1 MPNNPDTEFRLD
13 HPLKDS
19 KDVSVR
25 DNINPIVIN
34 WKGKIGYG
42 DIISPISYA
51 YNIAEKNST
60 DVILRF
66 HWKDSEPQKYKEKD
80 SETIQQWINITNN
93 NTQKP
98 AFWDVRIEHVYD
110 SELGYNHDNYDSK
123 DMQLHNMRFSI
134 FGMIDGKNAY

>member
-60 DVILRF
+60 DVVLRF

-80 SETIQQWINITNN
+80 SETIQQWIDITNN

-110 SELGYNHDNYDSK
+110 SELGYNHDLS
-123 DMQLHNMRFSI
+123 LIHI
-134 FGMIDGKNAY
+134 

>member
-1 MPNNPDTEFRLD
+1 MPNNPHTDFRLD
-13 HPLKDS
+13 DLHMGS

-25 DNINPIVIN
+25 DTINPLVIN

-66 HWKDSEPQKYKEKD
+66 HWKDSEPLKYKERD
-80 SETIQQWINITNN
+80 TETCLLYTS
-93 NTQKP
+93 P
-98 AFWDVRIEHVYD
+98 SPRD
-110 SELGYNHDNYDSK
+110 
-123 DMQLHNMRFSI
+123 
-134 FGMIDGKNAY
+134 